1 MKRFMKVSL
10 MTAGIL
16 GALGFAFC
24 LIGGIVSGRNF
35 LMAVKNDVHADKRLA
50 VVERV
55 FEGVERGIGA
65 SKSGKT
71 EIYVEDSSHSAPDK
85 LTVNNSETTESG
97 YEHHIETEGIRELN
111 VSLGAGICTI
121 SEKDEA
127 DGLIDLYVNGKGGFN
142 FYIKDSTLYVEGFK
156 GNQLFNVN
164 QLDNEMTLRIPRGM
178 GFEEMDLE
186 IGAGIMEIDNLK
198 AKEFDAVIG
207 AGELGINKAEIIDFS
222 VEIGAGN
229 LVAGDMHVRGADLEV
244 DLGNCSYE
252 GIIEQELDAEC
263 NMGSMDFLLKGK
275 EKDYNYEIECSAGNV
290 EINGWEFTALGT
302 EKYVNNGA
310 AATFELTCSMGNI
323 TLDFVEE

>member
-1 MKRFMKVSL
+1 MKKFMKVSL
-10 MTAGIL
+10 MTAGVL
-16 GALGFAFC
+16 GVLGFAFC
-24 LIGGIVSGRNF
+24 LIGVIVSGRNF
-35 LMAVKNDVHADKRLA
+35 MMTVRNDVHADKRLA

-55 FEGVERGIGA
+55 FEGVEKGISA
-65 SKSGKT
+65 SKSGKAADYT
-71 EIYVEDSSHSAPDK
+71 EYTHHVAPDK
-85 LTVNNSETTESG
+85 LTVNNSETTESE
-97 YEHHIETEGIRELN
+97 YEHHIETEGIKELD

-127 DGLIDLYVNGKGGFN
+127 DGLIDLYVNGKGGFD
-142 FYIKDSTLYVEGFK
+142 FYIKDNTLYVEGFK

-164 QLDNEMTLRIPRGM
+164 QIDNEMTLRIPKGM

-186 IGAGIMEIDNLK
+186 IGAGIMEIENLK
-198 AKEFDAVIG
+198 AKELDAVIG
-207 AGELGINKAEIIDFS
+207 AGELNLNKAEIVDFS

-229 LVAGDMHVRGADLEV
+229 LVAGDMHVWEADLEV

-252 GIIEQELDAEC
+252 GVIEQELDAEC

-275 EKDYNYEIECSAGNV
+275 EKDHNYEIECSAGNV

-310 AATFELTCSMGNI
+310 ATTFELTCSMGNI
-323 TLDFVEE
+323 TLDFAE

>member
-10 MTAGIL
+10 ITAGIL

-71 EIYVEDSSHSAPDK
+71 EIYVEDSSYSAPDK
-85 LTVNNSETTESG
+85 LTVNNSETTESE

-252 GIIEQELDAEC
+252 GIIEQELDAEI
-263 NMGSMDFLLKGK
+263 GR
-275 EKDYNYEIECSAGNV
+275 AHV
-290 EINGWEFTALGT
+290 
-302 EKYVNNGA
+302 
-310 AATFELTCSMGNI
+310 
-323 TLDFVEE
+323 

>member
-10 MTAGIL
+10 ITAGTL

-71 EIYVEDSSHSAPDK
+71 EIYVEDSSYSAPDK
-85 LTVNNSETTESG
+85 LTVNNSETTESE

-275 EKDYNYEIECSAGNV
+275 EKDHNYEIECSAGNV
-290 EINGWEFTALGT
+290 EICEQRSRCYL
-302 EKYVNNGA
+302 
-310 AATFELTCSMGNI
+310 
-323 TLDFVEE
+323 